1 MADNVSEKKRQFNA
15 NRNQAKVNLTRKL
28 GRNPTA
34 AEILGLVGTRRKG
47 LNENSFFAGI
57 MKKAENR
64 AAAAAEVKMAAKA
77 AVAEVRMKQKAQVEE
92 KKISAKVAAAVSK
105 MGKTNDGKGAKTAAR
120 ALSAQMKKSAL
131 EQNKLVK
138 KEAKGL
144 AKAAKEAAREA
155 AKEQFSAMEAAA
167 RNNLTR
173 VLGKPPRVANIRRLA
188 SIRHSGV
195 NLSVNDFL
203 KVKNYAMTRKANA
216 KGMTQKRMNLANV
229 NMPVMDPCEACELK
243 KFLERENA

>member
-1 MADNVSEKKRQFNA
+1 MAENTLSNKKKQFNM

-47 LNENSFFAGI
+47 ENENSFFAGL

-64 AAAAAEVKMAAKA
+64 AAKAAEVKMAVKA
-77 AVAEVRMKQKAQVEE
+77 AAAEVRMKQKAAEQE
-92 KKISAKVAAAVSK
+92 KKMAAKAEVVAAK
-105 MGKTNDGKGAKTAAR
+105 MDKKGENKGAKTALRKLA
-120 ALSAQMKKSAL
+120 AEAKKMAA
-131 EQNKLVK
+131 EQNKMAK

-144 AKAAKEAAREA
+144 AKAAKEAAAAA
-155 AKEQFSAMEAAA
+155 AKDQFAEIERMA

-173 VLGKPPRVANIRRLA
+173 ALGKAPRVANIRRLA

-195 NLSVNDFL
+195 NLPVNDFL
-203 KVKNYAMTRKANA
+203 RVKNYAATRKA
-216 KGMTQKRMNLANV
+216 GTMRPMNLSNV
-229 NMPVMDPCEACELK
+229 NLPMMDPCEACELK
-243 KFLERENA
+243 KFLEKQND

>member
-1 MADNVSEKKRQFNA
+1 MADNASEKKKQFNA
-15 NRNQAKVNLTRKL
+15 NRNQAKANLTRKL

-47 LNENSFFAGI
+47 LNENTFLAGL

-77 AVAEVRMKQKAQVEE
+77 AAAEVRMKQKAMVEE
-92 KKISAKVAAAVSK
+92 KKLVAKAE
-105 MGKTNDGKGAKTAAR
+105 
-120 ALSAQMKKSAL
+120 ALSAKKGEAKAAKTTMRALTAEMKKSAAA
-131 EQNKLVK
+131 QNKLAK

-216 KGMTQKRMNLANV
+216 KGPTQKRMTLNNANL
-229 NMPVMDPCEACELK
+229 PVMDPCEACDLK
-243 KFLERENA
+243 RFLERENA

>member
-1 MADNVSEKKRQFNA
+1 MADNASDKKRQFNA

-47 LNENSFFAGI
+47 LNENSFLAGL

-77 AVAEVRMKQKAQVEE
+77 AAAEVRMKQKAAVEE
-92 KKISAKVAAAVSK
+92 KKLAAKANAVSAKAEK
-105 MGKTNDGKGAKTAAR
+105 KGEGKVAKTAMR
-120 ALSAQMKKSAL
+120 ALTMEMKRAAAA
-131 EQNKLVK
+131 QNKLVK

-155 AKEQFSAMEAAA
+155 AKEQFSAMEASA
-167 RNNLTR
+167 RNNLTMA
-173 VLGKPPRVANIRRLA
+173 LGRPPRVANIRRLA

-203 KVKNYAMTRKANA
+203 RVKNYAMTRKANA
-216 KGMTQKRMNLANV
+216 KGMTQKRMNLGNANL
-229 NMPVMDPCEACELK
+229 PVMDPCEACELK